1 MLWNVVVFRY
11 KYLPAIQIEIS
22 MNHTLSY
29 FLDFGY
35 DFCPT
40 FCIAFIPSLQLHK
53 RFLVEVLVFDPIG
66 LIGAF
71 LFLGMF
77 GLHCKWNIGGLM
89 PDYLLG
95 SISIATYPLK
105 NGCFLFVCPLL
116 ACLHMMRSLCFP
128 KPSLD
133 YSNKLLYRI
142 TLFSTALASLLFAV
156 VNYDKW
162 YTVINFSL
170 AIPLTYLVYTYNI
183 KLLQHFLLTF
193 LVMLIPFF
201 IVNGILTG
209 SFIEDQVVW
218 YNNAENLGIRMG
230 TIPVE
235 DSIYAY
241 TMILCNLF
249 LTEFL

>member
-1 MLWNVVVFRY
+1 MNTL
-11 KYLPAIQIEIS
+11 YLLLNLGSVSVP
-22 MNHTLSY
+22 
-29 FLDFGY
+29 FLYSFH
-35 DFCPT
+35 PR
-40 FCIAFIPSLQLHK
+40 IQLHK
-53 RFLVEVLVFDPIG
+53 RFLWIFISILLTM
-66 LIGAF
+66 LIFIPWDVIFTLHKIWGF
-71 LFLGMF
+71 NDTYFLGIKF
-77 GLHCKWNIGGLM
+77 LSLPIEEWLFFICIPFACVFTHYALLLYFPNLKLNKTSTKWISNGLM
-89 PDYLLG
+89 AL
-95 SISIATYPLK
+95 
-105 NGCFLFVCPLL
+105 LFV
-116 ACLHMMRSLCFP
+116 
-128 KPSLD
+128 
-133 YSNKLLYRI
+133 I
-142 TLFSTALASLLFAV
+142 AV

-249 LTEFL
+249 LTEFFVKKFHKTNEL

>member
-1 MLWNVVVFRY
+1 MNTL
-11 KYLPAIQIEIS
+11 YLLLNLGSVSVP
-22 MNHTLSY
+22 
-29 FLDFGY
+29 FLYSFH
-35 DFCPT
+35 PR
-40 FCIAFIPSLQLHK
+40 LQLHK
-53 RFLVEVLVFDPIG
+53 RFLWIFISILLTMVIFIPWDVIFTLHKIWGFNDTY
-66 LIGAF
+66 
-71 LFLGMF
+71 FLGTKF
-77 GLHCKWNIGGLM
+77 LSLPIEEWLFFICIPFACVFTHYALLLYFPNLKLNKTSTKWISNGLM
-89 PDYLLG
+89 AL
-95 SISIATYPLK
+95 
-105 NGCFLFVCPLL
+105 LFV
-116 ACLHMMRSLCFP
+116 
-128 KPSLD
+128 
-133 YSNKLLYRI
+133 I
-142 TLFSTALASLLFAV
+142 AV

-249 LTEFL
+249 LTEFFVKKFHKTNEI